1 MKCHH
6 VNGGLTESLGKEAS
20 ADEPAYRLAGN
31 VSVEFDV
38 ALVEEQVRAC
48 GLRSGYAREP
58 LAVSLVLRE
67 EAILSEGGS
76 ALLCESKR
84 KPLVANGR
92 LSVTQAA
99 RCPQGTRVTPDEAV
113 IGPWGKRLLGARET
127 SGRKWPSHR
136 TDTWRAR
143 QAKRLWP

>member
-1 MKCHH
+1 MASYLASCCIRPGIPWSSHDVLSVDGIVAGGVKCHH

-58 LAVSLVLRE
+58 LVVSLVLRE
-67 EAILSEGGS
+67 EAILSEGG
-76 ALLCESKR
+76 R
-84 KPLVANGR
+84 R
-92 LSVTQAA
+92 L
-99 RCPQGTRVTPDEAV
+99 
-113 IGPWGKRLLGARET
+113 
-127 SGRKWPSHR
+127 PS
-136 TDTWRAR
+136 
-143 QAKRLWP
+143 